1 MPQSARLEAASLV
14 DLLSTPKSVAI
25 VGASATPGSYSH
37 RAFTYLRDYG
47 YAGSL
52 TLVNPNRSD
61 VEGHPC
67 LPSVEAIEPGSV
79 DVALV
84 AVRAEAAPAAVA
96 DVARIGARAAV
107 TIAGGVD
114 DAGKQALRETAATSG
129 MRIIGPNCIGSVA
142 SRGSAYVSFSSV
154 VGEGRPREGR
164 IALVTQ
170 SGAMGNALLLSL
182 LRRGAGISHWIT
194 TGDEVDVGALELIAG
209 MLEQPDVGAVGVFF
223 EGMGDLEWMPAVR
236 EAIARTG
243 KSVYVVK
250 GAQTA
255 AGRSAAA
262 GHTGRVVGSGE
273 ASVTVMRD
281 AGIQVLQSMPQL
293 ADALVAADLSGRL
306 PGRRVGI
313 VSVSGG
319 AGVLAADAVV
329 RTDRLTLAALTDDPV
344 LETKL
349 GGRVHELGNPL
360 DVAGSPTEVFAD
372 WATTVA
378 GRPSTDVVLAVQ
390 ANIMHDEQLLGEAL
404 ASAEGRSAPLVVVP
418 FSEEDPLSRDVV
430 LRLAA
435 ARIPV
440 MASAERAIAALATL
454 PIDGDDAGEAP
465 AGGDHGHDADRDV
478 VGLEEAVELIGGDL
492 PWARHRIADTREDGR
507 AAAEEL
513 GFPVVLKAAGR
524 TLHHRS
530 DSGAVAVGV
539 TAGTFDASWDA
550 VEAAA
555 GAAGDAVMVQEQA
568 AGGAEVMVSA
578 MRDPELG
585 ALAIVRPGGV
595 LTELIHGS
603 AILWGGWDAATRRA
617 TLERS
622 VVGTVLL
629 GYRGGPVYDVGALA
643 GVVETLLEA
652 VASERIAFVELNP
665 VLVGTAGVAL
675 VDALATPGAQRPAPV
690 S

>member
-1 MPQSARLEAASLV
+1 MSQSDRLEAASLV
-14 DLLSTPKSVAI
+14 DLLSTPSHVAI
-25 VGASATPGSYSH
+25 IGASGTPGQYSH

-47 YAGSL
+47 FAGRLSL
-52 TLVNPNRSD
+52 INPNRSEI
-61 VEGHPC
+61 EGHPC
-67 LPSVEAIEPGSV
+67 LPSVDAIEPGSV
-79 DVALV
+79 DVAMV
-84 AVRAEAAPAAVA
+84 AVRAEVAPDAVA
-96 DVARIGARAAV
+96 DAARLGAKVAV
-107 TIAGGVD
+107 TIAGSVD
-114 DAGKQALRETAATSG
+114 AAGKQSMRETAAASG
-129 MRIIGPNCIGSVA
+129 MRVIGPNCIGSVA
-142 SRGSAYVSFSSV
+142 SRGSAYVSFSTV
-154 VGEGRPREGR
+154 VGDGRPRDGR
-164 IALVTQ
+164 IALITQ

-209 MLEQPDVGAVGVFF
+209 MLDQPDVGAVGVFF

-243 KSVYVVK
+243 KQVYVVK

-293 ADALVAADLSGRL
+293 ADALVASDLIGQL
-306 PGRRVGI
+306 PGPRVGI

-329 RTDRLTLAALTDDPV
+329 RTNRLTLATLTDDPV
-344 LETKL
+344 LEDKL

-378 GRPSTDVVLAVQ
+378 SRPSTDIVLAVQ
-390 ANIMHDEQLLGEAL
+390 ANIMHDEQLLGEEL
-404 ASAEGRSAPLVVVP
+404 ATAQGRTAPLVVVP

-430 LRLAA
+430 LRLAE
-435 ARIPV
+435 ARIPF

-454 PIDGDDAGEAP
+454 PF
-465 AGGDHGHDADRDV
+465 AGGEPEAEAADDPHDAERDV
-478 VGLEEAVELIGGDL
+478 VGLEDAVELIGADL
-492 PWARHRIADTREDGR
+492 PWSGYRIAESLQDGL
-507 AAAEEL
+507 AAAREL

-539 TAGTFDASWDA
+539 TEETFADSWNA

-555 GAAGDAVMVQEQA
+555 SAAGDVVMVQEQA
-568 AGGAEVMVSA
+568 AKGSEVMVSA

-585 ALAIVRPGGV
+585 AVAIVRPGGV
-595 LTELIHGS
+595 LTELLQGS
-603 AILWGGWDAATRRA
+603 AILWGGWDAATRRE

-622 VVGTVLL
+622 MVGTLLL
-629 GYRGGPVYDVGALA
+629 GYRGGAVYDLDALA
-643 GVVETLLEA
+643 AVVESLLEA
-652 VASERIAFVELNP
+652 VADERISFVELNP
-665 VLVGTAGVAL
+665 VMVGTSGVAL
-675 VDALATPGAQRPAPV
+675 VDALATPGAQRPATV